1 MSETA
6 PRLTTHRSYTASFRT
21 IPGSAGALV
30 PPVEDS
36 LAARLLPFVLSLI
49 AGSVDVIGFLGLD
62 GLFTAHIT
70 GNLVVLAAHI
80 VAGSDASV
88 SLVISVPVFVVA
100 LATTR
105 LLAARL
111 ELSGV
116 APLSPLLL
124 LQFVFICGFL
134 SIAGAADPHVNANT
148 PGMIIAAMLGVSAM
162 GVQNALVRIALPG
175 APSTAVLTTNITLL
189 TMDLGDILLGQPDAA
204 KARYRSKRT
213 SSAVAGF
220 LLGCALG
227 AWCEAAIG
235 LRAFVLPASFALF
248 ALALGVFATLNGA
261 FRGTTP
267 AHPTKCQPVAI
278 ERKVSE
284 AQAVT
289 PLHHGWG

>member
-6 PRLTTHRSYTASFRT
+6 PRWTARANTASFRT
-21 IPGSAGALV
+21 ISDSAGALV
-30 PPVEDS
+30 PSFEDS

-100 LATTR
+100 LAATR

-116 APLSPLLL
+116 APLNPLLL
-124 LQFVFICGFL
+124 LQFVLICGFL
-134 SIAGAADPHVNANT
+134 AIACAADPRVNANT

-162 GVQNALVRIALPG
+162 AVQNALVRIALTG
-175 APSTAVLTTNITLL
+175 TPSTAVLTTNITLL
-189 TMDLGDILLGQPDAA
+189 TMDLGDILFGQRDAA
-204 KARYRSKRT
+204 KARDRAKRT
-213 SSAVAGF
+213 SPAVAGF

-235 LRAFVLPASFALF
+235 LRALVLPTSFALL
-248 ALALGVFATLNGA
+248 ALALGVFATLHRA
-261 FRGTTP
+261 FGGTTP
-267 AHPTKCQPVAI
+267 VHPTNNGDTSRSNDSFPRPRQ
-278 ERKVSE
+278 
-284 AQAVT
+284 
-289 PLHHGWG
+289 